1 MKREVKYALMQ
12 YVPSYERDER
22 INVAVILHSPGDRYL
37 SIKLIENWKRLKE
50 FDDEIDIDF
59 MKSYLKTFKEQLNYN
74 PLNVNEIDI
83 DDEMLIE
90 KTTQY
95 YINQFVFKISKISI
109 ESTCEQF
116 LEKLKNN
123 YLYFDVEKKKRISRK
138 ENLDFFG
145 EILRGKNIQYEIIGG
160 KNSLIG
166 SYNEKINVDMKI
178 QDKYYK
184 IINFNDTNVST
195 YVPTI
200 KMWMLN
206 ALELKENK
214 EELIFIVG
222 EQIIDEKV
230 NTFIA
235 MLEKYGKVI
244 KMSEFNDY
252 FK

>member
-1 MKREVKYALMQ
+1 MKRKVKYALMQ
-12 YVPSYERDER
+12 YVPSFERDER
-22 INVAVILHSPGDRYL
+22 INVAVLLHSTSDKYL

-59 MKSYLKTFKEQLNYN
+59 MKNYLKTFKEQFSYN
-74 PLNVNEIDI
+74 PLNINDIDI

-90 KTTQY
+90 KITQY
-95 YINQFVFKISKISI
+95 YINQFVFKICEISI

-123 YLYFDVEKKKRISRK
+123 YLYFDIDKKKRVSKK
-138 ENLDFFG
+138 ESIDFFS
-145 EILRGKNIQYEIIGG
+145 EILRGKNIQYELIGG

-166 SYNEKINVDMKI
+166 NYNEKINVDMKI

-184 IINFNDTNVST
+184 IINFNDSNIST
-195 YVPTI
+195 YIPTI

-214 EELIFIVG
+214 EELIFIVN
-222 EQIIDEKV
+222 EQIIDERI
-230 NTFIA
+230 NTFIT